1 MRFKITKFCEGN
13 FPMTTRLPN
22 LYFKHKL
29 HWRNLMVTSARKH
42 AVSNSSELQYLCQVH
57 FCPCVHQNLNYHRF
71 YRLESPLERVNSIN
85 RRLRSPFQDEF
96 QHAMQTDI
104 SIRGF
109 TMWPPSL
116 RKFSKRKR
124 PTFYFF
130 FSDTRLE
137 NNRNVFFRIGGHRGE
152 SWSCKCRK
160 HKYLTNIQDIQK
172 RLLPQGNGVSES
184 RNAWTLSDTL

>member
-22 LYFKHKL
+22 LYFKHKS
-29 HWRNLMVTSARKH
+29 HWRNLMATSARKH

-57 FCPCVHQNLNYHRF
+57 YCPCVHQNLNYHRF
-71 YRLESPLERVNSIN
+71 YRLPLLKELIQSTGVSVVHFKMSCHMQCKQI
-85 RRLRSPFQDEF
+85 SPFVDSLCDRHPSVNF
-96 QHAMQTDI
+96 LNVND
-104 SIRGF
+104 
-109 TMWPPSL
+109 PP
-116 RKFSKRKR
+116 FI
-124 PTFYFF
+124 Y

-137 NNRNVFFRIGGHRGE
+137 NNRNVFFRIGGRRGE

-160 HKYLTNIQDIQK
+160 HKDLTNIQDIQK